1 MRIDL
6 GCGGDKHADCTGID
20 IRPGDHVDLVHDF
33 EQSIPLMDD
42 AVSFVMAN
50 RSLEYCHDLTA
61 VMREIYRVCAHKA
74 LVCIVAPY
82 SLAAFHLA
90 NPAMRTYFNEYT
102 PFYICSKAYR
112 TDLEVTFGFA
122 PVYMPEIHE
131 MTELGFRLLRME
143 MFYFPGSREPAR
155 GLQSKDIGGT
165 VHLHG
170 VDEVMYH
177 FVVVKQTVTNLEC
190 CVLAAGKLE
199 EPKRI
204 AERRRRKSAATSTPK
219 LPLEPGD
226 NPLYIELTAP
236 EGRNSSNSAVPAS
249 SGRFSYPAGK
259 RKGGLR
265 MKKGKKRSRLIRI
278 KSVKKADLPPR
289 LRNMPVSHVLFDI
302 RDLYI
307 DAARRTKREDGSKD
321 VPV

>member
-20 IRPGDHVDLVHDF
+20 IRPGEHVDLVHDF
-33 EQSIPLMDD
+33 EQSIPLMDN

-50 RSLEYCHDLTA
+50 RSLEYCRDLTA
-61 VMREIYRVCAHKA
+61 VMREIYRICEHKA
-74 LVCIVAPY
+74 LVCVVAPY

-102 PFYICSKAYR
+102 PFYICSKTYR
-112 TDLEVTFGFA
+112 ADLEATFGFA
-122 PVYMPEIHE
+122 PVYMPE
-131 MTELGFRLLRME
+131 MPELGFRLLRME
-143 MFYFPGSREPAR
+143 MFYFPGSREPDC
-155 GLQSKDIGGT
+155 GSQGNDFGGT
-165 VHLHG
+165 AHLDG

-177 FVVVKQTVTNLEC
+177 FVVVKQPVTNLEC

-204 AERRRRKSAATSTPK
+204 TERRQRKPTAYPDAR
-219 LPLEPGD
+219 LPLEPCD

-236 EGRNSSNSAVPAS
+236 EGRNPSNSKVPES
-249 SGRFSYPAGK
+249 SDRSSSSAGK

-265 MKKGKKRSRLIRI
+265 VKKGKKRSRLIRI

-289 LRNMPVSHVLFDI
+289 LENMPVSRVLFDI

-307 DAARRTKREDGSKD
+307 GAAWRTKREDGSED